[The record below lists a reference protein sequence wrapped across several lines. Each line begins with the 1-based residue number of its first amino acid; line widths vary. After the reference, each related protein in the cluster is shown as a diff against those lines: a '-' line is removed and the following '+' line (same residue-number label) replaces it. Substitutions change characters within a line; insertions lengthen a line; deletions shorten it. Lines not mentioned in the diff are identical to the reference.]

1 MSNVNSMD
9 NDLRWQQ
16 GLAALN
22 CVADQT
28 QQEKL
33 QRYLQLLQRWNKVY
47 NLTAVR
53 DPTDMLPLHIF
64 DSLAVLP
71 YLSFNHTNDACL
83 DVGSGAG
90 LPGIPLAI
98 MRPEQCFTLLDTN
111 GKKTRFIQQAV
122 ITLGLENVAVVQ
134 ARVEAWQTEQK
145 FAVIISRAFSS
156 LQAFVTT
163 TADKL
168 SEQGCCYAMKGQYPT
183 QEVKALDGSFQLEAS
198 YSLNVPELNAERH
211 LLKLAHKNGS

>member
-1 MSNVNSMD
+1 
-9 NDLRWQQ
+9 
-16 GLAALN
+16 
-22 CVADQT
+22 
-28 QQEKL
+28 
-33 QRYLQLLQRWNKVY
+33 
-47 NLTAVR
+47 VR
-53 DPTDMLPLHIF
+53 DPNDMLPLHIF

-98 MRPEQCFTLLDTN
+98 MRPEQRFTLLDTN

-211 LLKLAHKNGS
+211 LLKIAHKNGS